1 MKPGVIVAPSASI
14 MISQFSEFLK
24 FEFPISSIKPSFNKI
39 LSPGIKGLE
48 WSPDTIVSM
57 FLIKTFI
64 EYPFLSN
71 ILLSFLV

>member
-14 MISQFSEFLK
+14 IISQVSVLLK
-24 FEFPISSIKPSFNKI
+24 FEFPILSITPSFNKI
-39 LSPGIKGLE
+39 LSPGIRGLE

-71 ILLSFLV
+71 ILLSCLV

>member
-14 MISQFSEFLK
+14 MTSQFSVFLK
-24 FEFPISSIKPSFNKI
+24 FEFPISSIRPSFNTI
-39 LSPGIKGLE
+39 LSPGIRGLE
-48 WSPDTIVSM
+48 WSPDTIVSI

-71 ILLSFLV
+71 IVLSCLV